1 MRPILS
7 LLDNKRRLLTK
18 GIQSILRFTPMSAM
32 KTLFRIFAVLF
43 VLLLVVSAAGY
54 FILTNAGVQ
63 KRLLEAKLPAGSS
76 IERVHVTTGQLQLN
90 GLVLRLP
97 DGTCVKLGSLDT
109 VFDPLAAVFK
119 QTIKLGALQI
129 QDLQVDLTDAAGQTA
144 VPFTQRQRAPTA
156 TPVESAASDTVVAE
170 RSDPMEALYALSNFE
185 WLLEVERIALNGEI
199 NDGKGTRYVVTVD
212 SAAIHPGQQSTVEAC
227 LRLDSDQ
234 PLPSGLKAFDSKAL
248 LRFTQKATGGFE
260 SLRLESQTS
269 GTDAQGGNLIS
280 VNQAFDLAVQQAEG
294 LATLSAV
301 FDADLPRPELLAPEL
316 AALGAVR
323 MEGQAVA
330 STDGAAM
337 TLSSADLKV
346 FAGGAQVL
354 ALDLKQRM
362 RFGSAQNLSGELL
375 QVTLTE
381 LPLAWL
387 NPWLGQGMLVD
398 GAPVSLV
405 CSISGTP
412 ESAFAVRFPGSIH
425 LGPLSVRDAEALLLE
440 DISCTL
446 DPELQ
451 WDADQSVAYT
461 LKSLS
466 LSDKYGSFLT
476 GSSTGLVLSA
486 DARNAQNP
494 FAGFESRTQLQ
505 VGLQELFQ
513 LPVLD
518 GQASIVG
525 GQLSLNVNVDGAADF
540 PLQVEADVSRL
551 RARSMPETSEDYH
564 LALQL
569 KQAANAGEWAVG
581 ADLQVGSISRPSTSL
596 QFSGKANPQQQ
607 PLTFTAALSGQ
618 RVSQA
623 DFSILSAAFTPRDM
637 PASTTTA
644 SVRDVVPTRVAAGPT
659 AVVSAPVPPPWAL
672 VDGIAS
678 VNIDE
683 LRLESGPLIQALEA
697 QASVSELQLV
707 VSALSAKL
715 GAGELHGRGEVLYTP
730 ANPNAYNLSAGLDF
744 TGVDPAFFAS
754 KGGGAAPLQG
764 QFDGSITLRGAG
776 QTLDAAVEDSEAS
789 LRITGKEGILTAF
802 ELDNRS
808 QLGLGLVG
816 LLGQS
821 LERPRMTALSKTIPY
836 FKDIRFDHFAL
847 ELTRGAD
854 KRVLI
859 PELKLTGESLLLDAS
874 GSVAASRWSEVM
886 DQPLNLSLSLGA
898 KGKLMDYLQT
908 LHLLQATAA
917 EDGFRRWNQ
926 DVQLTG
932 SLANPNTDALM
943 ELLNSAARSALTT
956 SQPAAQPESGKSVAE
971 RAPTTADEAVQ
982 APQPR
987 SKAERRRDDIE
998 MGLDLLN
1005 SIFGK

>member
-1 MRPILS
+1 MC
-7 LLDNKRRLLTK
+7 
-18 GIQSILRFTPMSAM
+18 AM
-32 KTLFRIFAVLF
+32 KTLFRIIAVLF
-43 VLLLVVSAAGY
+43 LLLLVVSAAGY

-76 IERVHVTTGQLQLN
+76 IERVHVTTGQLQIQ

-109 VFDPLAAVFK
+109 AFDPLAAVFE

-129 QDLQVDLTDAAGQTA
+129 QDLQVDLTDPAGQA
-144 VPFTQRQRAPTA
+144 VAPSTEGQRVPAA
-156 TPVESAASDTVVAE
+156 TPVESSASDTAVAE

-212 SAAIHPGQQSTVEAC
+212 SAAIRPGQQSTVEAC
-227 LRLDSDQ
+227 LRLVSDQ

-260 SLRLESQTS
+260 SLHLESQTS
-269 GTDAQGGNLIS
+269 GSDAQGDNLIS
-280 VNQAFDLAVQQAEG
+280 VNQALDVVVQQAEG

-301 FDADLPRPELLAPEL
+301 FDADLPKPELLAPEL

-346 FAGGAQVL
+346 SAGGAQVL

-362 RFGSAQNLSGELL
+362 RFGGAQNPSGELL

-398 GAPVSLV
+398 GAPISLA

-412 ESAFAVRFPGSIH
+412 EGAFAVRFPGSIH
-425 LGPLSVRDAEALLLE
+425 LGPLSLWDTEALLLE

-476 GSSTGLVLSA
+476 GSSTGLVLSG

-569 KQAANAGEWAVG
+569 KQAANAGEWSVG
-581 ADLQVGSISRPSTSL
+581 ADLQVGSMSRPSTSL

-637 PASTTTA
+637 SASTTTA
-644 SVRDVVPTRVAAGPT
+644 SVRDVVPTRNAQTPA
-659 AVVSAPVPPPWAL
+659 AVVSGPTPPPWAP
-672 VDGIAS
+672 VDGIVS
-678 VNIDE
+678 VHIDE
-683 LRLESGPLIQALEA
+683 LQLESGPRIQALEA
-697 QASVSELQLV
+697 QATVSKLQLV

-715 GAGELHGRGEVLYTP
+715 GAGELHGSGEVLYTP
-730 ANPNAYNLSAGLDF
+730 AKPNAYNLSAGLDF

-754 KGGGAAPLQG
+754 KGAGAAPLQG
-764 QFDGSITLRGAG
+764 QFDGSVTLRGAG
-776 QTLDAAVEDSEAS
+776 QTLDAAVEDSEVS
-789 LRITGKEGILTAF
+789 LGITGTDGILTAF
-802 ELDNRS
+802 QLDNRS

-836 FKDIRFDHFAL
+836 FKDIRFDHFAF

-874 GSVAASRWSEVM
+874 GSVAAGRWSELM

-898 KGKLMDYLQT
+898 KGKLMDSLQI
-908 LHLLQATAA
+908 LDLLQPSAA
-917 EDGFRRWNQ
+917 EDGFRLWKQ

-932 SLANPNTDALM
+932 SLANPNTDGLM
-943 ELLNSAARSALTT
+943 DLLNSAARSALTK
-956 SQPAAQPESGKSVAE
+956 SQPAASTQLQSAKSAAE
-971 RAPTTADEAVQ
+971 RVLAPEAESVQ
-982 APQPR
+982 ARQPR

-998 MGLDLLN
+998 VGLDLLN